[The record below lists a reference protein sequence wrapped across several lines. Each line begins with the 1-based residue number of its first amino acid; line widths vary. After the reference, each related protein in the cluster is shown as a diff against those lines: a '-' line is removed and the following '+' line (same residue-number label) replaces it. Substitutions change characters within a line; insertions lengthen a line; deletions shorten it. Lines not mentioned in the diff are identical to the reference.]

1 METKGTTRSKPEPLE
16 IHPVGSERWEDLA
29 ALFGPNGA
37 YSNCWCTWWILTG
50 REFGEARPEERRR
63 LLENLVAEG
72 EEPGLLAY
80 RQGIPVGW
88 CAVGPRQRYT
98 RMMSMRSQVYRPVG
112 ETEGNWVVNCFFIA
126 RGERRLGVASVLLE
140 EAIRLAFAR
149 GAETIDGYPLLD
161 DADHPSPGA
170 AALYVGSVSMFERAG
185 FAEISRVNNR
195 PLMRLTRQMV

>member
-1 METKGTTRSKPEPLE
+1 METKGTTRSRPGPLE
-16 IHPVGSERWEDLA
+16 IHAVGADRWDDLV

-50 REFGEARPEERRR
+50 REFGEARPEERRQ
-63 LLENLVAEG
+63 LLEALVAEA

-80 RQGIPVGW
+80 RQGRPVGW

-98 RMMSMRSQVYRPVG
+98 RMMSFRSRVYRPVG
-112 ETEGNWVVNCFFIA
+112 ETDANWVVNCFFIA
-126 RGERRLGVASVLLE
+126 KGERRQGVASALLE
-140 EAIRLAFAR
+140 EAVRLALAR
-149 GAETIDGYPLLD
+149 GANTIDGYPLPD
-161 DADHPSPGA
+161 GSDRPSPGA

-195 PLMRLTRQMV
+195 PLMRLTRQTD